1 MDIDDELKQ
10 RVIRAISDRYPEG
23 VVREIRLLSVE
34 VADDEEEIRFV
45 FEIETDAD
53 PETIGKG
60 YFGLTD
66 RVRKALGKDW
76 QGYFPILRPRI
87 ERSAA
92 A

>member
-1 MDIDDELKQ
+1 MVVDDDLKR
-10 RVIRAISDRYPEG
+10 RVINAIIGRYDSG
-23 VVREIRLLSVE
+23 VIRDVRLVSVE
-34 VADDEEEIRFV
+34 VVEDEDEIRFV
-45 FEIETDAD
+45 FEIESDAD

-66 RVRKALGKDW
+66 RVRKALGDDW
-76 QGYFPILRPRI
+76 RGYFPILRPRI

>member
-1 MDIDDELKQ
+1 MNIDEDLKK
-10 RVIRAISDRYPEG
+10 RVIKAIIDRYDDGVIRA
-23 VVREIRLLSVE
+23 VRLVSVE
-34 VADDEEEIRFV
+34 VVEDEDEVRFV
-45 FEIETDAD
+45 FEIESDAD

-66 RVRKALGKDW
+66 RVRKALGEDW
-76 QGYFPILRPRI
+76 RGYFPILRPRI